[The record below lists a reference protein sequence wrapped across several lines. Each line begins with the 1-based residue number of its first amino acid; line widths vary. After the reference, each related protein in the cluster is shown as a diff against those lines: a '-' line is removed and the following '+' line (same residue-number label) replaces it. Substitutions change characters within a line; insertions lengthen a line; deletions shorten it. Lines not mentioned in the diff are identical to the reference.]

1 MRPHRFVVATAA
13 AWSALLL
20 GALVAALSLPID
32 DFWLSLASAREIGAG
47 ADPARAIDLT
57 WTPMLPD
64 ALNPQWGAQVVLGL
78 PGSEGGALMINAALI
93 AGGLGLTAARIRRRV
108 GSAATAIAMLAAIAV
123 LAPHLLA
130 RAQSFSVVL
139 LPAALLL
146 LDRRPARPWQ
156 PLAYGVLVAVWANL
170 HGAFVVGQVAA
181 GAALVTEVFAQ
192 RRHDPEARPLTSA
205 LTLVVALA
213 APLLNP
219 AGPALIGYAYA
230 QPGLDLVR
238 SISVEWQPSWP
249 WIPVAALFWIFAA
262 LVAAAALVRRRT
274 IAPGELLLVV
284 ALGILAVTGIR
295 LIPWFVL
302 ASAPLLGEGVEVA
315 LRAARGPGRVIGEV
329 RGPLGGPRAAAWMAG
344 VGLLVVLVQPIRPA
358 LPNGVGRVTPDAP
371 VEMAELLE
379 ERLAAGGAER
389 VLNEQVWGGYLAYRL
404 GDRLQTAMDGRLEI
418 RDRTTWVAYF
428 SMVNGRD
435 DPASVLAAADVRWAA
450 ISHRRDALTTA
461 LLAAGW
467 RIELDAPDGLLLHRP

>member
-32 DFWLSLASAREIGAG
+32 DFWLSLASARAIAAG
-47 ADPARAIDLT
+47 ADPAHAIDLT

-64 ALNPQWGAQVVLGL
+64 ALNPQWGAQVLLGL
-78 PGSEGGALMINAALI
+78 PGSVGGALLINSALI
-93 AGGLGLTAARIRRRV
+93 AGGLGLAVVRIRRRV
-108 GSAATAIAMLAAIAV
+108 GSAAAAIAMLAVIAV

-130 RAQSFSVVL
+130 RAQSFSVLL
-139 LPAALLL
+139 LPAGLLL
-146 LDRRPARPWQ
+146 LDRRPAPAWQ

-170 HGAFVVGQVAA
+170 HGGFVIGQAAA
-181 GAALVTEVFAQ
+181 GAALVTELFAQ
-192 RRHDPEARPLTSA
+192 RRHEPDARPLTSA

-219 AGPALIGYAYA
+219 AGPALIAYAYA

-249 WIPVAALFWIFAA
+249 WIPVAALFWIYAA
-262 LVAAAALVRRRT
+262 LVATAAWVRRRA

-284 ALGILAVTGIR
+284 TLGLLAASGIR

-302 ASAPLLGEGVEVA
+302 ASAPLLGEGVERA
-315 LRAARGPGRVIGEV
+315 LRATRGPGRVIGEI
-329 RGPLGGPRAAAWMAG
+329 RGPLGGPRAAAWVAG
-344 VGLLVVLVQPIRPA
+344 IALFAVLAQPIRPA
-358 LPNGVGRVTPDAP
+358 LPDGIGRVTSDAP
-371 VEMAELLE
+371 VEMADLLE
-379 ERLAAGGAER
+379 ERLAPGAVAR

-418 RDRTTWVAYF
+418 RDRATWVAYF
-428 SMVNGRD
+428 SLMSGRD
-435 DPASVLAAADVRWAA
+435 DAAATLAAADVRWAA
-450 ISHRRDALTTA
+450 VGDRREALTA
-461 LLAAGW
+461 SLLAAGW